1 MKQAIVEIAAQSPA
15 RFGRAA
21 TMILLAGAAGCAGGG
36 ARTAH
41 DAAGSAPALPA
52 AGSHA
57 AQAAADSALV
67 ADVVPKV
74 SSSAADLTRW
84 SASAYEGGRHVE
96 AIALLSPWLAARA
109 DGDPAAATV
118 RAALAIHHE
127 ALGQPAE
134 AAAALADCD
143 IDAPAVARART
154 WLHLRGDGF
163 DQALVDAQ
171 RAVEAA
177 PASAADRN
185 NHGIALLYAG
195 RPAEAREAFL
205 AAHELD
211 PALPGALYNLAI
223 VESVYYFD
231 DRAARRWLD
240 AYRRLSDEDPDG
252 VFGTIGGASTAVAGV
267 TPGPGVLP

>member
-1 MKQAIVEIAAQSPA
+1 MMRAIVEIAAGSPA
-15 RFGRAA
+15 RVGRAA

-36 ARTAH
+36 ARTAR
-41 DAAGSAPALPA
+41 DAAPAPALPA
-52 AGSHA
+52 ATGSI
-57 AQAAADSALV
+57 AQAGADTALV
-67 ADVVPKV
+67 ADAVPTV
-74 SSSAADLTRW
+74 SSSAADLTHW
-84 SASAYEGGRHVE
+84 SAGAYRGGRHVE
-96 AIALLSPWLAARA
+96 AIALLSPWLDARA
-109 DGDPAAATV
+109 EGDPAAATV
-118 RAALAIHHE
+118 RAALAVHHE
-127 ALGQPAE
+127 ALGQLAE

-143 IDAPAVARART
+143 ADAPAVARART

-163 DQALVDAQ
+163 GQALADAQ

-185 NHGIALLYAG
+185 NLGIALLYAG
-195 RPAEAREAFL
+195 RPDEAREAFL

-240 AYRRLSDEDPDG
+240 DYRRLSADDPDG
-252 VFGTIGGASTAVAGV
+252 LFETLGGASTAVAGV
-267 TPGPGVLP
+267 TPGPGAQP